1 MFYLGKKN
9 ETRMLTQNYITCIR
23 DEEKPIAK
31 KLMEPDDKV
40 ILFL

>member
-1 MFYLGKKN
+1 
-9 ETRMLTQNYITCIR
+9 MLTQNYVTLIR

-40 ILFL
+40 IFFL